1 MDGPSLWQ
9 FLGVFKSTFLDRG
22 EKSEDLLLI
31 EEAKQKDLKKFRVD

>member
-31 EEAKQKDLKKFRVD
+31 EEAKQKDLKKFKVD